1 MNDFSNVKNNMGVEV
16 EYYYLL
22 QPKNWKIGIF
32 MVSII
37 KKKKL
42 TKFCSN
48 LNKKK
53 PNQISSQN
61 MLSNEFYFFNC

>member
-1 MNDFSNVKNNMGVEV
+1 MNDFSNVKNNMGVKV

-37 KKKKL
+37 KKKL

-48 LNKKK
+48 LKKKK

-61 MLSNEFYFFNC
+61 MLSNEFYFFKC

>member
-22 QPKNWKIGIF
+22 QPKNWKIGSF

-37 KKKKL
+37 KKKL

-48 LNKKK
+48 
-53 PNQISSQN
+53 
-61 MLSNEFYFFNC
+61 